1 MEGEVSVVSEELR
14 ERSGLGR
21 ELVEGEKAVQRVA
34 RSLAP
39 SNLPSNP
46 PSNPPSPAETLPQA
60 QRQNA
65 QRACAPIHERE
76 LTTDEQRCRSVIL
89 KCTVQNAKHFCQTAA
104 SRVQEDAPFDV
115 FANQGMT
122 AAEMQA
128 CGSLCDMLGHSWNDQ
143 APEYGT
149 TYEEE
154 VRAQAE
160 VPTSRRVQRV
170 VPPKVV
176 ARASL
181 PTPYTCYCCGK
192 HAGTDVQTPSDVFA
206 VGYRLGGHELAMRC
220 LKEMAELLE
229 AEDLAE
235 VTRRT
240 ACCKVVSCMLAQ
252 NRLAAENYEAWIFS
266 VPVGGVRRP
275 QLEKGTDRK
284 DQGLELS
291 DQMVLLRCLAVQ
303 DPPVA
308 SREQLF
314 ALWRWVVAHSQFV
327 QEREKRFIATALA
340 VANNP
345 HLFGYEFGDPQSFVN
360 RMAAFPRNYAHRIL
374 FPHLLRNEL
383 NRHKWKSG
391 VNKLLETAMPKPY
404 DAIYALVCEDNW
416 HSQSRPRDADGRPE
430 HRVTKGAKHEKIFNV
445 CHFKRGLTAAVSTT
459 KKDGEV
465 LHFQDTASVGS
476 ESATIGTQREQ
487 RELNKLLTG
496 TRKAGKTKG
505 FGVADFPTCGSR
517 QKTSGAHP
525 AERYAAVFD
534 AQGTYSRKE
543 REDIVSLFI
552 DTHEEG
558 NTVGRELQTPQD
570 PGSLSKAC
578 AVIRPVQ
585 VCDPAKEPTC
595 FTRFKQIA
603 VHQLTKGMQAL
614 GGDKHRRPIG
624 LGGATKRRKLLV
636 PR

>member
-1 MEGEVSVVSEELR
+1 MEVPAIVVTEELR
-14 ERSGLGR
+14 ERSNVGR
-21 ELVEGEKAVQRVA
+21 ELVEGEEAVACVTRA
-34 RSLAP
+34 LAP
-39 SNLPSNP
+39 PKLNPHEP
-46 PSNPPSPAETLPQA
+46 PSQAAVTPPQPE
-60 QRQNA
+60 RQNA
-65 QRACAPIHERE
+65 FKGYVPIHLRE
-76 LTTDEQRCRSVIL
+76 PTPLEHRFWSIIVRD
-89 KCTVQNAKHFCQTAA
+89 TVQTAKHFCQTVA
-104 SRVQEDAPFDV
+104 SRVQEDAPYDV

-122 AAEMQA
+122 ADELQA
-128 CGSLCDMLGHSWNDQ
+128 CGSLREMMRHSWNDDMEF
-143 APEYGT
+143 AR
-149 TYEEE
+149 TYDED
-154 VRAQAE
+154 VRAQSE
-160 VPTSRRVQRV
+160 VPDTRRVHKV

-181 PTPYTCYCCGK
+181 PTPYMCYCCGK
-192 HAGTDVQTPSDVFA
+192 HTGTDVQTPCDVFA

-220 LKEMAELLE
+220 LKEMWELLE
-229 AEDLAE
+229 AENFTE

-240 ACCKVVSCMLAQ
+240 ACCKMVSCMLAQ
-252 NRLAAENYEAWIFS
+252 NRLAAENYAAWIFS
-266 VPVGGVRRP
+266 VPVEEYIARRP

-291 DQMVLLRCLAVQ
+291 DQMILIRCLAVQ

-308 SREQLF
+308 TREQLF

-345 HLFGYEFGDPQSFVN
+345 HLFGYEFADPQSFVN
-360 RMAAFPRNYAHRIL
+360 RMAAFPRNYAYRIL

-391 VNKLLETAMPKPY
+391 INKLLETAMPKPY
-404 DAIYALVCEDNW
+404 DVIYALLCEDNW
-416 HSQSRPRDADGRPE
+416 LCQNRPRDANGRPV
-430 HRVTKGAKHEKIFNV
+430 HRVIKGAKHVKIFNV
-445 CHFKRGLTAAVSTT
+445 CYFKRGLKAAVATT

-465 LHFQDTASVGS
+465 LHFQDAASVGS

-517 QKTSGAHP
+517 QKTSSAHP
-525 AERYAAVFD
+525 ADRYAAVFD
-534 AQGTYSRKE
+534 AQGTYTRKE

-552 DTHEEG
+552 DTYEDG
-558 NTVGRELQTPQD
+558 NTIGRELQDPED

-585 VCDPAKEPTC
+585 VCDPPKEPTC
-595 FTRFKQIA
+595 LTRFKQIA
-603 VHQLTKGMQAL
+603 VDQLTKGMQAL
-614 GGDKHRRPIG
+614 GGDRHRPIG
-624 LGGATKRRKLLV
+624 LGGATKRRKVLA
-636 PR
+636 P